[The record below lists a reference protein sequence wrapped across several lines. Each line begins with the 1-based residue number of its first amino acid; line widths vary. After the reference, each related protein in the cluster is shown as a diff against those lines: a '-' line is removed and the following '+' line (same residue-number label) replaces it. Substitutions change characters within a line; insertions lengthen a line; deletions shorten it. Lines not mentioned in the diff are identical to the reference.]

1 MPSTVTV
8 SLRSVALAVAM
19 AVAVLGAHM
28 VGGAQSGTSIAAA
41 ADDTATGAPA
51 TIVMNGT
58 GEATGVPDQ
67 LTFELAVSRTAG
79 DVSAALHASSST
91 TRHVFQAVQ
100 QSGVAR
106 RDIQTT
112 GLSVK
117 PVYSYPNNGA
127 AVISGYN
134 VTQSMSVLVRSLP
147 DAGKTMTAAVKAGGN
162 ASRLHDVRLQISDEA
177 ALQQRARADA
187 IDQAKLK
194 AEQYAAAA
202 GRDLGEVTSVREVH
216 ASSTIAP
223 TVLRAAAADVGG
235 SVPIRAGS
243 SDLRVTVK
251 VVWAFA

>member
-1 MPSTVTV
+1 
-8 SLRSVALAVAM
+8 M
-19 AVAVLGAHM
+19 AVAVLVAYM
-28 VGGAQSGTSIAAA
+28 VGGAQSGTPTAAA
-41 ADDTATGAPA
+41 ADDTGTGTA
-51 TIVMNGT
+51 TIVMSGT
-58 GEATGVPDQ
+58 GEATGIPDQ
-67 LTFELAVSRTAG
+67 LTFELAVSKTAG
-79 DVSAALHASSST
+79 DVSAALHAASST

-117 PVYSYPNNGA
+117 PVYGYPNNGR

-177 ALQQRARADA
+177 ALQRRARADA

-202 GRDLGEVTSVREVH
+202 GRGLGEVTSVREVH
-216 ASSTIAP
+216 ASATIAP
-223 TVLRAAAADVGG
+223 TVFRAAAADAGG
-235 SVPIRAGS
+235 SVPIRAGA

-251 VVWAFA
+251 VVWTFA